1 SSRCGSGGGV
11 TAGRPLRRT
20 GWARR
25 RHVGPTAADD
35 PPCGGCGS
43 GAGLAA
49 GRGPRRRRQ
58 ALLLQGQSVGASCWP
73 RWRCVVLASAAC
85 SALGVGFFGLRGIG
99 AASPSWNSVV
109 GMQEERHCTAVAGH
123 DVWGDIL
130 GPTVGKHPHV
140 SFEQCKTLCMNSQS
154 GCGCYA
160 WDVSRGRTCWLKRN
174 CGDFYVWGETDD
186 MVAGRCAGPVPPPPT
201 PSPTAVPPTPSP
213 TAVPPTCATD
223 AVSNSCATD
232 AVSNS
237 CATDTVSN
245 SCGTDTVSNSCGT
258 DTGSDAGTLPAG
270 LHRAWPQRVRGAAW
284 TGEVSGTS
292 LEGAVELT
300 AEGCH
305 TACELRAECG
315 CYEFDPSAAPARQ
328 CTLMSQCR
336 DFNDVDEP
344 KVSGS
349 CQICDWCTPKLP
361 STPDLVIPFFE
372 RDMCK
377 MRMTAASIEA
387 HDPHHFIGDV
397 HLLWLSKKP
406 PSDYANDI
414 EYITGV
420 INKSHKSHLHDMSF
434 MFSETEIEGWFL
446 QQVMKLKA
454 ASLVQAP
461 FYVVLD
467 AKNTFIKDV
476 EQFTFMSPCNTGLI
490 YADSDFSSLGEK
502 QDWYLKSA
510 DALGVSLPQDRKWS
524 ASVTPVVMH
533 TKTVKDMLGQL
544 SEDATP
550 WELCSGP
557 LCGYI
562 EKGATEFALYYS
574 YIAAV
579 SDERCI
585 HATVPKSP
593 AVAFWRGIDGDTKES
608 TCNSVAGG
616 ERGVVMFGAQS
627 GADSE
632 FDEDQRKRIAACF
645 ADIYAS
651 AGLHDPERTSD
662 AVLMQCVVGA

>member
-201 PSPTAVPPTPSP
+201 PSPTAV
-213 TAVPPTCATD
+213 
-223 AVSNSCATD
+223 
-232 AVSNS
+232 

-245 SCGTDTVSNSCGT
+245 SCGTDTVSNSC
-258 DTGSDAGTLPAG
+258 TLPAG

>member
-201 PSPTAVPPTPSP
+201 CSTDAVSNS
-213 TAVPPTCATD
+213 CATD

>member
-201 PSPTAVPPTPSP
+201 PSPTAVPPTP
-213 TAVPPTCATD
+213 
-223 AVSNSCATD
+223 
-232 AVSNS
+232 

-245 SCGTDTVSNSCGT
+245 SCGTDTVSNSC
-258 DTGSDAGTLPAG
+258 TLPAG

>member
-201 PSPTAVPPTPSP
+201 PSPTAV
-213 TAVPPTCATD
+213 
-223 AVSNSCATD
+223 
-232 AVSNS
+232 

>member
-186 MVAGRCAGPVPPPPT
+186 MVAGRCAGPVP
-201 PSPTAVPPTPSP
+201 
-213 TAVPPTCATD
+213 
-223 AVSNSCATD
+223 
-232 AVSNS
+232 

>member
-201 PSPTAVPPTPSP
+201 PSPTAV
-213 TAVPPTCATD
+213 
-223 AVSNSCATD
+223 CATD

>member
-201 PSPTAVPPTPSP
+201 PSPTAVPPTP
-213 TAVPPTCATD
+213 
-223 AVSNSCATD
+223 
-232 AVSNS
+232 

>member
-186 MVAGRCAGPVPPPPT
+186 MVAGRCAGPVP
-201 PSPTAVPPTPSP
+201 
-213 TAVPPTCATD
+213 CATD

>member
-201 PSPTAVPPTPSP
+201 CSTDAVSNS
-213 TAVPPTCATD
+213 CATD

-245 SCGTDTVSNSCGT
+245 SCGTDTVSNSC
-258 DTGSDAGTLPAG
+258 TLPAG

>member
-1 SSRCGSGGGV
+1 MSGPPQPM
-11 TAGRPLRRT
+11 TRPAGAAALELD
-20 GWARR
+20 WQQAE
-25 RHVGPTAADD
+25 GPADE
-35 PPCGGCGS
+35 
-43 GAGLAA
+43 
-49 GRGPRRRRQ
+49 RQ

-213 TAVPPTCATD
+213 TAVAPTPSPTAVAPTPAPTQAPFPPGCTEHGHNVCEA
-223 AVSNSCATD
+223 
-232 AVSNS
+232 
-237 CATDTVSN
+237 
-245 SCGTDTVSNSCGT
+245 
-258 DTGSDAGTLPAG
+258 LPG
-270 LHRAWPQRVRGAAW
+270 Q
-284 TGEVSGTS
+284 EVSGTS